1 MQLISKFIKGFKF
14 LLCII
19 DIYGKYAWVIPLKD
33 KKGVT
38 ISNAFQKYFDE
49 SNCKPNKISVDKGS
63 KFYHR
68 SMKSYL
74 QNNNVERLLLLKDSL
89 EI

>member
-38 ISNAFQKYFDE
+38 ISNAFQKYLDE

-63 KFYHR
+63 EFYHR

-74 QNNNVERLLLLKDSL
+74 QNNNIERLLLLKDSL
-89 EI
+89 ET